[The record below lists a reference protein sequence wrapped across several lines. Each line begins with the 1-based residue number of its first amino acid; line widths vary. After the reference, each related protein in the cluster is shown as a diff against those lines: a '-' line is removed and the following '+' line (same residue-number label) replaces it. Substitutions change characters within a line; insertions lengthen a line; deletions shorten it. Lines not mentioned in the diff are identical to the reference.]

1 MYMLG
6 IGGSNLSRTVFFLI
20 ILLKSALQ
28 MFLLQIWGWATRA
41 WDWGKGSFI
50 WFPSWKNMIE
60 ENIYLFKSVWLIY
73 WLNDG
78 QEGAEEDLENNA
90 NEDIPGDLVE
100 GEDKEEPE
108 PVERP
113 RKTSKYMT
121 KYERARILGTRA
133 LQIRFSSFFVW
144 PNCLN
149 FTLIKLGGFHNVSP
163 FWAVWMHL
171 WWSSWRVKLIHLR
184 LDSLTTMLDDIL
196 KADPFILLID

>member
-1 MYMLG
+1 MIFLNDSSFDTDDHSNVCPLKPYWFVAIILTWITFMHMYMLG

-50 WFPSWKNMIE
+50 WFHSWKNMIE
-60 ENIYLFKSVWLIY
+60 ENIYLFKSIWLIY

-90 NEDIPGDLVE
+90 NEDVPGDLVE

-133 LQIRFSSFFVW
+133 LQIRFSFFLFLAWLSKFYTNQVGW
-144 PNCLN
+144 IP
-149 FTLIKLGGFHNVSP
+149 
-163 FWAVWMHL
+163 
-171 WWSSWRVKLIHLR
+171 
-184 LDSLTTMLDDIL
+184 
-196 KADPFILLID
+196 